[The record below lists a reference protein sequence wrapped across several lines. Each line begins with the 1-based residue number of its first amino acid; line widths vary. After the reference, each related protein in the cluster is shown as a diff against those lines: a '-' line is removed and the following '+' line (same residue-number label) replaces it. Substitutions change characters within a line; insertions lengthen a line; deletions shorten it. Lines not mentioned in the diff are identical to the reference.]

1 MKYYASLSYGKDSL
15 AMIEA
20 IHQLGYPLDGIIH
33 AEVWATDDIPAELPE
48 MIAFKK
54 KADRIIKERYG
65 IEVEHVHALDKDGS
79 KLTFEKYFYKVPR
92 GKRAVKNERF
102 SGCIYGWP
110 FTKGSWCLRELKL
123 GAMKSIKNEA
133 CYIGIAVDETERINN
148 SQNVGKLLP
157 LVDNGWTEA
166 DCMKWCVK
174 NDLLSPIYKTSVRGG
189 AVGSVQSN
197 D

>member
-1 MKYYASLSYGKDSL
+1 M
-15 AMIEA
+15 
-20 IHQLGYPLDGIIH
+20 
-33 AEVWATDDIPAELPE
+33 
-48 MIAFKK
+48 
-54 KADRIIKERYG
+54 
-65 IEVEHVHALDKDGS
+65 
-79 KLTFEKYFYKVPR
+79 
-92 GKRAVKNERF
+92 
-102 SGCIYGWP
+102 
-110 FTKGSWCLRELKL
+110 RELKL

-189 AVGSVQSN
+189 LLVLSKATTKRSQKTTSRTPRIMGA
-197 D
+197 DA